1 MQKNTGL
8 IFAADLEDGRRAI
21 NITNEISDL
30 IDAVKVNYPII
41 LSNGLQIVEELSRTK
56 EVIADLKIADVPHIN
71 RKICKNVFEAG
82 ASAIICH
89 GFTGRNSIEACV
101 EIANQMYGDV
111 YVVAEMSH
119 PDAERFIHPVSQ
131 EIVELASQLRANG
144 LIAPANDLKRLNT
157 VSELAGDMR
166 ILSPGVGVQGG
177 GASTA
182 INAGADQVIVGRSIY
197 DSREPRQAASEIV
210 EDIGYIQQ

>member
-1 MQKNTGL
+1 MQQNTGL
-8 IFAADLEDGRRAI
+8 IFAADLEDGERAV

-41 LSNGLQIVEELSRTK
+41 LSNGLDIVEELSRTK

-71 RKICKNVFEAG
+71 RKICRNVFEAG
-82 ASAIICH
+82 ASAVICH
-89 GFTGRNSIEACV
+89 GFTGRNSMEACS
-101 EIANQMYGDV
+101 EMARQMYGEV

-119 PDAERFIHPVSQ
+119 PDAERFIHQASK
-131 EIVELASQLRANG
+131 EICRLANMIDADG
-144 LIAPANDLKRLNT
+144 LIAPANDPERLKRVRDL
-157 VSELAGDMR
+157 SGGLK

-182 INAGADQVIVGRSIY
+182 IQAGADQVIVGRSIY
-197 DSREPRQAASEIV
+197 DHREPRQAAMEIV
-210 EDIGYIQQ
+210 QDIGYTNP

>member
-8 IFAADLEDGRRAI
+8 IFAADLENGRRAI

-56 EVIADLKIADVPHIN
+56 TVIADLKIADVPHIN
-71 RKICKNVFEAG
+71 RKICRNVFEAG
-82 ASAIICH
+82 ASAVICH
-89 GFTGRNSIEACV
+89 GFTGKNSIEACI
-101 EIANQMYGDV
+101 ETANQMYGDV

-119 PDAERFIHPVSQ
+119 PDAERFIHHASK
-131 EIVELASQLRANG
+131 EIINIASQLGADG
-144 LIAPANDLKRLNT
+144 LIAPANDPKRLQKVRKQSKN
-157 VSELAGDMR
+157 MR

-177 GASTA
+177 GAKTA
-182 INAGADQVIVGRSIY
+182 IQAGADQIIVGRSIY
-197 DSREPRQAASEIV
+197 DHREPRQAAEKIV
-210 EDIGYIQQ
+210 QDIGYTNP